1 MKFATLFPF
10 LAYFAVSTLTSTE
23 LDSAE
28 IKSVTP
34 SLIKMRHAEELT
46 IEIKDGDENTT
57 VSISPG
63 GVYIQSTLDLAN
75 GETNIAFNNGLIWS
89 NSAEN
94 KLDMYAPNLSSELE
108 KMQSINIENKANLLK
123 ISQDKLLTIGNQ
135 KTLNIYSLNNP
146 NKKLLHLVEDKE
158 ILDAS
163 IATTHTC
170 FVTSINEVKFV
181 NIKTHQTIKSVNKNE
196 TSIKN
201 IQTAPDA
208 CVALLEN
215 GDIQLWKS
223 TNNRLELVDIY
234 KPSSM
239 AREILVDNEMIIVS
253 NGDIGFTLLQIDS
266 NKLRWLGSYNKL
278 GNIIHAAIDKNDLLV
293 ADDRGILTLFDIS
306 QPDTPLLISDFPFKK
321 SVKQIILDK
330 KKAYVLTESQ
340 LSTVNFKS
348 QSPPV
353 ISTLGVNQGGS
364 RRSFIEGNILYVA
377 DWFSGMH
384 LYDITIPHA
393 PRLLSSYHT
402 PGSPKGVVV
411 NNNIAYVADDDHG
424 LQVVDVS
431 NPLRPTFISSIA
443 LEGLAYTMKLIDDFL
458 YIASHRGGFHI
469 VDVSDAKNLKLVG
482 TYDTPSKSWAL
493 EYRNGLL
500 YVADDSS
507 GLMIFNV
514 KNPQQPKLI
523 NQFQPG
529 GMAEDIVLKD
539 NKAYIAFFNNGL
551 FILDIADPLDLKQ
564 LAHIPTPGNARGIEI
579 HDDLLYLASWEAGVL
594 IIDIENN
601 TAPKIIGQYDTR
613 GATWGLSVKNKI
625 VYAMDWWGGVKVI
638 NASDKTKPRLI
649 GKYQTAGKVEDIIY
663 DNNYIF
669 SAHGS
674 RGLQVY
680 DANNDLNP
688 VWATGLDIT
697 GNAKQINISA
707 DTAIIAAGDGGV
719 VFVDITN
726 PFQVD
731 WLSQISFNTSIDKI
745 ASNEELVF
753 ALSDNGDLFVINY
766 NNSTTPFLVK
776 RIEGDFQALS
786 LYDHRLFVLN
796 NRQSFDVYD
805 VKNTSFNRT
814 SNNFTLPAPA
824 AYFEINENRLY
835 VSQADN
841 KIAVYDISS
850 TSLQQ
855 LSSITTDTGIN
866 DIHVEGKQLL
876 ATNNKGQ
883 LLVFNI
889 ATNGQLELAATYQSS
904 HQLNRITTSKYG
916 VFFSGE
922 NIIASGKMLP
932 EIEINK
938 VGTNF
943 KIKTPSNMPLGSY
956 HVTTTQ
962 TSSSGSYTQHRK
974 INAFKVGFPKLKSKF
989 TMEDFKKKLEQ
1000 RNFSGQAPK

>member
-1 MKFATLFPF
+1 MLFSLLIVF
-10 LAYFAVSTLTSTE
+10 STSTLISTE
-23 LDSAE
+23 LYSAE
-28 IKSVTP
+28 IKSVIP

-46 IEIKDGDENTT
+46 VEVENGGKDTT
-57 VSISPG
+57 ISISPG
-63 GVYIQSTLDLAN
+63 GVYIQSTLNLAN
-75 GETNIAFNNGLIWS
+75 GQTQIALNNGLIWS
-89 NSAEN
+89 NSNKN
-94 KLDMYAPNLSSELE
+94 KLDIYAPNLISELE
-108 KMQSINIENKANLLK
+108 KMQSINIDNKTNLFK
-123 ISQDKLLTIGNQ
+123 ITQDKILTIENQ

-146 NKKLLHLVEDKE
+146 SKKILHLTEDKK

-163 IATTHTC
+163 VAATHIC
-170 FVTSINEVKFV
+170 FITNRNEIKFV
-181 NIKTHQTIKSVNKNE
+181 DIKTQQTIKAVSEDK

-201 IQTAPDA
+201 IQTAPGA
-208 CVALLEN
+208 CAVLLEN

-223 TNNRLELVDIY
+223 TNNRLELVDTY

-239 AREILVDNEMIIVS
+239 AQEILVDNEMIIVS
-253 NGDIGFTLLQIDS
+253 NGDIGFTLLQIDV

-278 GNIIHAAIDKNDLLV
+278 GNIIHAAIDKDDLLV

-321 SVKQIILDK
+321 SVKQLALDK

-340 LSTVNFKS
+340 LSTINFKS
-348 QSPPV
+348 QSPPI

-411 NNNIAYVADDDHG
+411 KNNIAYVADDDHG

-431 NPLRPTFISSIA
+431 NPLQPSFISSMS
-443 LEGLAYTMKLIDDFL
+443 LEGLAYTMKLIDNLL
-458 YIASHRGGFHI
+458 YIASHSGGFHI
-469 VDVSDAKNLKLVG
+469 VDISNAKDLKLIG

-493 EYRNGLL
+493 EYRDGLL

-507 GLMIFNV
+507 GLMIFDV
-514 KNPQQPKLI
+514 ENPQQPKLI

-539 NKAYIAFFNNGL
+539 NKAYIAFFDNGL
-551 FILDIADPLDLKQ
+551 FILDISNPLNLKQ
-564 LAHIPTPGNARGIEI
+564 LAHLPTPGNARGIEI
-579 HDDLLYLASWEAGVL
+579 HDDLLYLASWEAGVI
-594 IIDIENN
+594 IIDIENAA
-601 TAPKIIGQYDTR
+601 TPKIIGQYDTR

-638 NASDKTKPRLI
+638 NASDKTKPRLA
-649 GKYQTAGKVEDIIY
+649 GKYQTAGKVEDILY
-663 DNNYIF
+663 DNNFIF
-669 SAHGS
+669 VAHGS

-697 GNAKQINISA
+697 GDAKQINING
-707 DTAIIAAGDGGV
+707 DTAIMAAGDGGV
-719 VFVDITN
+719 VFVDISN
-726 PFQVD
+726 PFQVA

-745 ASNEELVF
+745 TSNDELVF
-753 ALSDNGDLFVINY
+753 ALSNNGDLFVINY
-766 NNSTTPFLVK
+766 KNSTTPFLVK
-776 RIEGDFQALS
+776 RITGDFQALS
-786 LYDHRLFVLN
+786 LYDQRLFVLN
-796 NRQSFDVYD
+796 NRQSFDVYN
-805 VKNTSFNRT
+805 VKNMSLDRA
-814 SNNFTLPAPA
+814 SNNFTLAAPA
-824 AYFEINENRLY
+824 TYFEINENRLFA
-835 VSQADN
+835 SQADN
-841 KIAVYDISS
+841 KIAVYNIGSS
-850 TSLQQ
+850 SLQL
-855 LSSITTDTGIN
+855 LSSITTETAIN
-866 DIHVEGKQLL
+866 DLHIEEKQLL
-876 ATNNKGQ
+876 ATNNKGE

-889 ATNGQLELAATYQSS
+889 ATNGQLELATTYQSS

-932 EIEINK
+932 QIEIYK

-943 KIKTPSNMPLGSY
+943 KVKIPSNMPLGSY
-956 HVTTTQ
+956 HVTTSHRN
-962 TSSSGSYTQHRK
+962 TSGHQKQNRK

-989 TMEDFKKKLEQ
+989 TMEDFKKKMKQ
-1000 RNFSGQAPK
+1000 GSFSGQAPK